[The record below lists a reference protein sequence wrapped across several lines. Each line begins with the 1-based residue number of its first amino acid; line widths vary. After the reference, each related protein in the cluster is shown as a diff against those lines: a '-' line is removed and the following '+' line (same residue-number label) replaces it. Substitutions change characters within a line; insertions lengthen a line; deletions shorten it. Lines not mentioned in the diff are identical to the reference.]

1 MFVANDELFLHDR
14 SEAFKEEKKSNQTK
28 LTDNDSTEYD
38 FKIFMLTLILIRGL
52 RVVLILYPYNL
63 NDIKNDTFV

>member
-1 MFVANDELFLHDR
+1 MR
-14 SEAFKEEKKSNQTK
+14 KKSNQTK
-28 LTDNDSTEYD
+28 LTDTDSTEYD

-63 NDIKNDTFV
+63 ND